1 VLINWDRRQKGVQH
15 DCGWPSPSPR
25 QLITF
30 SNSDL
35 LRRANNFVW
44 VKSDFALGT
53 SRLSSR
59 VRELFPH
66 GKQYLPCSPARMPVG
81 LLFLDRFWDLW
92 PITSKFHRDIAN
104 GPNLTMFMSNM
115 PHKRSQEPLFGCL
128 SHSGLTSIGGHRAP
142 VKLFSAST
150 RLSTPSNQNLTSFA
164 P

>member
-1 VLINWDRRQKGVQH
+1 MSGCDRDGSVPINRGWRQRGVQH
-15 DCGWPSPSPR
+15 DCGWQSPSPSPG

-59 VRELFPH
+59 VRELLPL
-66 GKQYLPCSPARMPVG
+66 GKLYQRTQPCPYASGSAILGPLLGFMASYFKISQGHSKGPYSPDVY
-81 LLFLDRFWDLW
+81 
-92 PITSKFHRDIAN
+92 
-104 GPNLTMFMSNM
+104 
-115 PHKRSQEPLFGCL
+115 E
-128 SHSGLTSIGGHRAP
+128 P
-142 VKLFSAST
+142 VKLFSASS